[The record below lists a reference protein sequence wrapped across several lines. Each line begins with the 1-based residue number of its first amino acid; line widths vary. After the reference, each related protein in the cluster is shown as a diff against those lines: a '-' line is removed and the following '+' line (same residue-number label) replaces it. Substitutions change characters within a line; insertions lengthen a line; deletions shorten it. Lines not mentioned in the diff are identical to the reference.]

1 MSPPPWKKD
10 IFLGGDDDEQILIS
24 HTNKGTHSHVHS
36 ACPLHIFMIAE
47 MTRWICIFCWWFWFQ
62 LIVQVLELKTIAHL
76 SSWYLIAKMIIL
88 MVRCENYRYLIL
100 LMAKMIRKMDS
111 WWWCWCTMY
120 MLWNLLTEPQPT
132 CSHYPKIPIL
142 VTSHHLQWFI
152 RCSRSAK

>member
-111 WWWCWCTMY
+111 WWWCWSTIVHVVKFANGPPAHMFS
-120 MLWNLLTEPQPT
+120 LSTRFLSWSQVIT
-132 CSHYPKIPIL
+132 CYGL
-142 VTSHHLQWFI
+142 
-152 RCSRSAK
+152 

>member
-76 SSWYLIAKMIIL
+76 SSWYLIVKMIIL
-88 MVRCENYRYLIL
+88 MVCCENYWYLIL

-111 WWWCWCTMY
+111 WSWWLMVLMY
-120 MLWNLLTEPQPT
+120 NRKCCEICQRNPSPHVLIIPRFLSWSQVIT
-132 CSHYPKIPIL
+132 CFGL
-142 VTSHHLQWFI
+142 
-152 RCSRSAK
+152 